1 MSAYQS
7 PSNSSLA
14 ELASAFRSNRD
25 PYPLLARRTE
35 FVDELVRSSIQELLR
50 AKPIAAV
57 AIGGYGRQE
66 LFPYSDIDLLIV
78 AATESDLSTL
88 KSPLAK
94 LLSVLWDSGL
104 RVSHSTRTL
113 ADCCRFHPEN
123 VELHISMLDA
133 RFLAGEEVLFGQLA
147 ARLPD
152 VYVRNGQAM
161 VLRLVDLARQRHGK
175 YNGTPYHL
183 EPNVKESPGGIRDL
197 HLLRWLR
204 QLQPEEAFL
213 QQSLS
218 DSGSVDAQRYL
229 FALRCFLHLNVGR
242 DANLLTFE
250 MQDEAAQVLPLEP
263 ESPEA
268 WMRGYYKQA
277 RLIFQR
283 TQRALEFVTYPGEPS
298 FLQSIKDRRG
308 RLSTPEFKVVHGRLN
323 VANVEPLLQNG
334 AELLRLFTFSARHG
348 LPLSWDLQW
357 QIQQAMDAVAN
368 TFAKRPPSW
377 SSWDELLSQP
387 QAAVA
392 FGQMQETGVLG
403 AAIPLWHS
411 IDSLVVRDFYHRY
424 TVDEHTLVALGELD
438 ALALT
443 KTDKPGRFEMLAR
456 EEGISPEL
464 RLATLLHDVGKG
476 TTPGEHLRGSLKAAR
491 QVMDVMRAPQ
501 STQQRV
507 IFLIEH
513 HLALSTVMN
522 GRDLEDPATARAL
535 TSELD
540 TTENLRRLTL
550 LTFADISAVNPTAM
564 SPWRLEQLWRVYTLG
579 VEQLARELTSNRID
593 DAPRQANNGLPDR
606 LIEFLQGF
614 PKRYLR
620 THSREQIDHHFR
632 LATVSRR
639 EGVAVEITAELGA
652 YLLTVLAHDRT
663 GLFASLCG
671 TLASF
676 GMNIVKG
683 EASSNSSRVVL
694 DLIRF
699 TDPNDTLALNPEEL
713 VRLQDKVKAV
723 VGGNADANEL
733 LKRRSPARRP
743 TEEAFIVPRVRFNN
757 SASDEATLIDFV
769 GEDRPGLLHDLASAI
784 SACGCNIEVV
794 MIDTEAHKAI
804 DVFYVTYQGGK
815 LDEPLQDQLQTALLQ
830 AAEI

>member
-7 PSNSSLA
+7 PAGGLVA
-14 ELASAFRSNRD
+14 EAAAAFRSNRD

-35 FVDELVRSSIQELLR
+35 FVDELVRSATLELLK
-50 AKPIAAV
+50 AKPMAAA
-57 AIGGYGRQE
+57 AIGGYGRRE
-66 LFPYSDIDLLIV
+66 LFPYSDIDLLII

-88 KSPLAK
+88 KGPLAQ

-123 VELHISMLDA
+123 IELQISILDR
-133 RFLAGEEVLFGQLA
+133 RFLAGEEALWGQLA

-152 VYVRNGQAM
+152 VYLRNGQAI
-161 VLRLVDLARQRHGK
+161 VSRLVDLARQRHGK

-197 HLLRWLR
+197 HLLRWLK

-229 FALRCFLHLNVGR
+229 FAVRCFLHLSAGR

-250 MQDEAAQVLPLEP
+250 MQDGAAAALPFEP

-277 RLIFQR
+277 RLVFQR
-283 TQRALEFVTYPGEPS
+283 SQRALEFVTYPGEPS
-298 FLQSIKDRRG
+298 FLQSMKDRRS
-308 RLSTPEFKVVHGRLN
+308 RLSTPEFKVVHGRLH
-323 VANVEPLLQNG
+323 VAQVEPLLHNG

-357 QIQQAMDAVAN
+357 QMQGSISTVAD

-377 SSWDELLSQP
+377 SSWHELLAQP

-424 TVDEHTLVALGELD
+424 TVDEHTLVALAELD
-438 ALALT
+438 ALALA
-443 KTDKPGRFEMLAR
+443 KSDKAGRFEMLAR

-464 RLATLLHDVGKG
+464 RLATLLHDIGKG
-476 TTPGEHLRGSLKAAR
+476 TTPGEHLRGSTRAAR
-491 QVMDVMRAPQ
+491 QVMDAMQAPQ
-501 STQQRV
+501 STQQTV
-507 IFLIEH
+507 VFLIEH
-513 HLALSTVMN
+513 HLALSSVMN

-535 TSELD
+535 TSEVD
-540 TTENLRRLTL
+540 TMENLRRLAL

-564 SPWRLEQLWRVYTLG
+564 SPWRLEQLWRTYTLG

-620 THSREQIDHHFR
+620 THSREQISHHFQ
-632 LATVSRR
+632 LAMLSRR
-639 EGVAVEITAELGA
+639 EGVALEITRESGA
-652 YLLTVLAHDRT
+652 YLLTVLAQDRT

-699 TDPNDTLALNPEEL
+699 TDPNNTLALNPEEL
-713 VRLQDKVKAV
+713 VRLQDTVKAV
-723 VGGNADANEL
+723 VRGSAKASEL
-733 LKRRSPARRP
+733 LKRRSPGRRP
-743 TEEAFIVPRVRFNN
+743 TEEAFIVPSVRFNN
-757 SASDEATLIDFV
+757 SASDDATLIDFV

-784 SACGCNIEVV
+784 SACECNIEVV

-804 DVFYVTYQGGK
+804 DVFYVTYRGGK
-815 LDEPLQDQLQTALLQ
+815 LDGPLQDQLQSALLE
-830 AAEI
+830 AAAI